1 MYDKK
6 FYTLLDYVFADE
18 GGFSNHKN
26 DRGGRTNFGISQIA
40 MDEYT
45 RKRNLPHKD
54 VKYITKDEAAKIYY
68 EDYYLKSGADKQED
82 IRDALI
88 FLIQQYNMVMLLPE
102 VCSKQRITIFTQC
115 LKIEEKHII
124 KEL

>member
-6 FYTLLDYVFADE
+6 FNTLLDYVFAEE

-26 DRGGRTNFGISQIA
+26 DRGGRTNFGIAQISL
-40 MDEYT
+40 DEYT

-54 VKYITKDEAAKIYY
+54 VKDITKEEAAKIYY

-82 IRDALI
+82 IRDAYI
-88 FLIQQYNMVMLLPE
+88 FV
-102 VCSKQRITIFTQC
+102 
-115 LKIEEKHII
+115 
-124 KEL
+124 

>member
-26 DRGGRTNFGISQIA
+26 DRGGRTNFWITQIA

-54 VKYITKDEAAKIYY
+54 VKNITKEEAAKIYY
-68 EDYYLKSGADKQED
+68 EL
-82 IRDALI
+82 
-88 FLIQQYNMVMLLPE
+88 F
-102 VCSKQRITIFTQC
+102 
-115 LKIEEKHII
+115 II
-124 KEL
+124 WFSAF